1 MTLPDIRKKID
12 ALDDK
17 LLKLLNERAD
27 LVHEVGNIK
36 RNQGL
41 AIYVPEREE
50 QLLRSLLKKSKGRLP
65 GTAIRAIYR
74 EIMSA
79 SLALEKNLS
88 IAYLGPGRRT

>member
-27 LVHEVGNIK
+27 LVHEVGLIK
-36 RNQGL
+36 RNAGL

-50 QLLRSLLKKSKGRLP
+50 HRPGVGRAEDEP
-65 GTAIRAIYR
+65 A
-74 EIMSA
+74 
-79 SLALEKNLS
+79 
-88 IAYLGPGRRT
+88 GRVHDDRDRVGFGDGA